1 MRVIASLIKYRK
13 RDLVADKNCQWISY
27 FEIQFTLH
35 AQVQKV
41 LHMFVMNTPAC
52 MWIQV
57 GQYMHDTNLCTS
69 ALCVHFRLAV
79 LRRWRSKYGLA
90 ATYRNLA
97 ECFYSA
103 GRLEIVEVVCQALR
117 SPYVIKG
124 AVPPSESVYN
134 MELYAILTDYSVI

>member
-1 MRVIASLIKYRK
+1 MNIILRNTVYFACASAEGSPY
-13 RDLVADKNCQWISY
+13 VCYEHSAC
-27 FEIQFTLH
+27 
-35 AQVQKV
+35 
-41 LHMFVMNTPAC
+41 MNTSC
-52 MWIQV
+52 SI
-57 GQYMHDTNLCTS
+57 HDTNLCIS
-69 ALCVHFRLAV
+69 ALCAHFRLAV

-97 ECFYSA
+97 KCFYSA
-103 GRLEIVEVVCQALR
+103 GKPEIVEVVCQALG